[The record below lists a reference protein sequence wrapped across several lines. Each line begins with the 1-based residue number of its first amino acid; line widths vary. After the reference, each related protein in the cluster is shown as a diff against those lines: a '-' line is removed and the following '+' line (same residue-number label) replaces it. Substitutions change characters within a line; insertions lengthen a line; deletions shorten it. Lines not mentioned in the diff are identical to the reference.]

1 MQALRV
7 SPRRHLH
14 ATPPRPDRRLVP
26 GLLRAYPRTM
36 RLGLVLLA
44 AGVVVAGVT
53 ACGPDTTSFR
63 PTDRTDPSHAGP
75 PSAVYDVYLAGQLV
89 ARTHVWSN
97 GGYLSSGDEPMTHV
111 GFEISSTTLR
121 ALAFDADAL
130 ELAAF
135 DSDGGALPAPKL
147 TSITPSGGPPLINV
161 PAASTVVLGAYF
173 ALPARPR
180 SIGSMQVRW
189 TLRTDAEE
197 YRQVTGLVRD
207 DDAQI
212 NAYAAPGS
220 ARFPSS

>member
-1 MQALRV
+1 
-7 SPRRHLH
+7 
-14 ATPPRPDRRLVP
+14 
-26 GLLRAYPRTM
+26 M
-36 RLGLVLLA
+36 RLGLALLA
-44 AGVVVAGVT
+44 VVVVGIT
-53 ACGPDTTSFR
+53 ACGPETTSFR

-75 PSAVYDVYLAGQLV
+75 PSAVYDTYLAGQLV

-97 GGYLSSGDEPMTHV
+97 GGYLSSTDDPMTHV

-135 DSDGGALPAPKL
+135 DSDGAALPAPTV
-147 TSITPSGGPPLINV
+147 TSITPSGGPPLISV
-161 PAASTVVLGAYF
+161 PPASTLVLGVYF
-173 ALPARPR
+173 ALPVRPR
-180 SIGSMQVRW
+180 SVASMQVRW

-207 DDAQI
+207 DDARI
-212 NAYAAPGS
+212 NAYSGPGA